1 VQGYTLSVKL
11 WVDVARASNEEP
23 GGATL
28 HYRRVGGNQEPGGQG
43 RGEMGG
49 DGAERSTDRRV
60 ELRTEPLRWAWSST
74 LGRATHHSLISSTA
88 AAFPSVSVSMTA
100 VSPCACLQL

>member
-1 VQGYTLSVKL
+1 MKNPEELRYTPDG
-11 WVDVARASNEEP
+11 W
-23 GGATL
+23 GW
-28 HYRRVGGNQEPGGQG
+28 GNQEPGGQG

-49 DGAERSTDRRV
+49 DGEERSTDRRV

-88 AAFPSVSVSMTA
+88 AAFPSVCVHGGGLA
-100 VSPCACLQL
+100 LCLSSTMN